1 MQHDDLTVKL
11 QNAVAFL
18 KNHPMAE
25 LAMQSC
31 QQCGMTYLPLLQQ
44 LSHKKGAKHGAASLR
59 RALKELITP
68 ASEFPPLLLETSL
81 RILGR
86 SGAPTVTYIPTEFG
100 RQVLA
105 HMKIQCPNPHNEA
118 ARKHLYIQLE
128 LMTRALEAGWTP
140 EVEKHLA
147 TVCDDDQQNIRV
159 DVFIKRQGEPNLYL
173 EAEQELTS
181 NNISRAEEK
190 FDHWQSYSRHFET
203 DAHFHIVFNV
213 ARERLGSTL
222 QLWRKALSQLASND
236 RVLFQVSYALLVDLV
251 NIPLDQAIHERFTAL
266 TPIDSVQPEHEAEA
280 DLESLSA
287 FARQVRSYQPHRD
300 LGRAFEEVLYEWREA
315 YTAAGRVEAFFAL
328 MRCIHRASDL
338 RESGEVFRY
347 NLLPINSLALL
358 YRYLTLEEN
367 QSLYDDLRQAIQWV
381 QGRNLGVTLLREI
394 NTQIIWDVFLAHHD
408 FARGGK
414 LQVSYEIADHME
426 KFKSFGVLVSYNGSH
441 PSGSENSHPDDAAL
455 EWVLTALFT
464 YSEILGLGRLPW
476 KKKPKGGGA

>member
-1 MQHDDLTVKL
+1 MHHDDLTVKL

-18 KNHPMAE
+18 KNHPLAE

-44 LSHKKGAKHGAASLR
+44 LSHKQGVKHGAASLR
-59 RALKELITP
+59 RALKELTAP
-68 ASEFPPLLLETSL
+68 ASGIPPMLLETSL

-86 SGAPTVTYIPTEFG
+86 SGAPTVTYTPTEFG

-105 HMKIQCPNPHNEA
+105 HLKIECPNPHNEA
-118 ARKHLYIQLE
+118 ARKHLYIQME
-128 LMTRALEAGWTP
+128 LMTRALQAGWTP

-147 TVCDDDQQNIRV
+147 TVCDDVQQNIRV
-159 DVFIKRQGEPNLYL
+159 DVFIKRPGEPTLYL
-173 EAEQELTS
+173 EAEQELTA

-190 FDHWQSYSRHFET
+190 FEHWQSYVRHFDA
-203 DAHFHIVFNV
+203 DAHLHIVFNV
-213 ARERLGSTL
+213 ARERLGGTL
-222 QLWRKALSQLASND
+222 QLWRRALTQLASNE
-236 RVLFQVSYALLVDLV
+236 RVLFQVSYALLADLMD
-251 NIPLDQAIHERFTAL
+251 IPLGQAILERFTAL
-266 TPIDSVQPEHEAEA
+266 TP
-280 DLESLSA
+280 LERLKSDDENETVIEDISP
-287 FARQVRSYQPHRD
+287 FARQVRAYQPHRD
-300 LGRAFEEVLYEWREA
+300 LDMAFEAALHEWREA

-328 MRCIHRASDL
+328 LRCIHQASDL

-347 NLLPINSLALL
+347 NLLPIRSLALL
-358 YRYLTLEEN
+358 YRYLTLPEN

-381 QGRNLGVTLLREI
+381 QGRNLGVTLLRELH
-394 NTQIIWDVFLAHHD
+394 TQIIWDVFLAHHD

-426 KFKSFGVLVSYNGSH
+426 KFKGFGVLVSYNSSRQ
-441 PSGSENSHPDDAAL
+441 SGVENSHPDDAAL
-455 EWVLTALFT
+455 AWVLTALFT